1 MMKRVV
7 STLTLLLM
15 LLLPAAALRA
25 QAPNAEDVFKHVL
38 VAPDLIM
45 KYHNEIGLD
54 ENQSRTIKEL
64 IQKSQSKFLDLQ
76 WEMQSEVE
84 KLVKLLSARPTDE
97 NAVLAQV
104 DRVLLELGRLKS
116 GDGLVFVAGQ
126 PVGRPGTT
134 NMMKL
139 HRVGSSF

>member
-7 STLTLLLM
+7 TALTLLLM

-64 IQKSQSKFLDLQ
+64 IQKSQSRFLDLQ

-104 DRVLLELGRLKS
+104 DRVLNLEREIKKAQVLLMVRIKNTLTPAQL
-116 GDGLVFVAGQ
+116 D
-126 PVGRPGTT
+126 
-134 NMMKL
+134 KL
-139 HRVGSSF
+139 TELRH

>member
-7 STLTLLLM
+7 TTLTLLLM
-15 LLLPAAALRA
+15 LLLPATALRA

-64 IQKSQSKFLDLQ
+64 IQKSQSRFLDLQ

-104 DRVLLELGRLKS
+104 DRVLNLEREIKKAQVLLMVRIKNTLTPAQL
-116 GDGLVFVAGQ
+116 D
-126 PVGRPGTT
+126 
-134 NMMKL
+134 KL
-139 HRVGSSF
+139 TELRH

>member
-1 MMKRVV
+1 MINRVV

-15 LLLPAAALRA
+15 LLLPATALRA

-38 VAPDLIM
+38 VAPELIM
-45 KYHNEIGLD
+45 KYHNEIGLE
-54 ENQSRTIKEL
+54 ENQSRAIKEL

-76 WEMQSEVE
+76 WEMQAEVE

-104 DRVLLELGRLKS
+104 DHVLNLEREIKKAQVLLMVRIKNTLTPAQLDKLTELRRKPS
-116 GDGLVFVAGQ
+116 
-126 PVGRPGTT
+126 
-134 NMMKL
+134 
-139 HRVGSSF
+139 